1 MISRYLTI
9 NSIDR
14 NSGNPSNF
22 QINIHNGLSYK
33 TCRLVMAQIPNTYY
47 NITDYNNGILINSV
61 LKKLTPG
68 NYNLDEFFQAFINID
83 SSIQSISYDDTI
95 CKIIITCTSST
106 NISFP
111 TNGSINFVIGF
122 DKNYNSSAITHTSV
136 NPPSLAKHVLYIDI
150 DQLSSNHTSSFI
162 NSTSNVFE
170 VPNNVNKN
178 EIIFYNEKTNFRQS
192 VNCKSNSEIIYN
204 LSVKIKDQFNQI
216 VTGLSDFSLI
226 LAFY

>member
-1 MISRYLTI
+1 MLKICTTFGDFCGI
-9 NSIDR
+9 
-14 NSGNPSNF
+14 GCMQGP
-22 QINIHNGLSYK
+22 GLPRASYYS
-33 TCRLVMAQIPNTYY
+33 CRRT
-47 NITDYNNGILINSV
+47 
-61 LKKLTPG
+61 
-68 NYNLDEFFQAFINID
+68 
-83 SSIQSISYDDTI
+83 
-95 CKIIITCTSST
+95 
-106 NISFP
+106 